1 MKKVVDIM
9 VDIESAGTKVTAPLL
24 SIGARVFDIKNCKL
38 DEPFFTAID
47 PESSFKSGI
56 AEADTIQWW
65 MKQSKEAQDNTWNN
79 PDAVNLAQ
87 GLMRFHRWL
96 RDCELRYETK
106 HLRIW
111 GNAARFDL
119 GILEYQYNQ
128 NNTLAPWSFRFE
140 MCYRTLKNSHKSW
153 PMDKSKELNPDL
165 WKQLDGGE
173 EFRHSAL
180 YDANIQ
186 ALHAISI
193 AHAFSIDS
201 LINGDENNGTR

>member
-9 VDIESAGTKVTAPLL
+9 VDIESAGKKVTAPLL

-38 DEPFFTAID
+38 DEPFFTAIT
-47 PESSFKSGI
+47 PESAFNCGI

-65 MKQSKEAQDNTWNN
+65 MKQSKEAQDNAWNN
-79 PDAVNLAQ
+79 PDAVHINMALNEFANFIRLQ
-87 GLMRFHRWL
+87 ATYHNAPVRL
-96 RDCELRYETK
+96 
-106 HLRIW
+106 W

-119 GILEYQYNQ
+119 GILDYQYDKA
-128 NNTLAPWSFRFE
+128 TLPMPWSFRFE
-140 MCYRTLKNSHKSW
+140 MCYRTLKNCYKSW

-165 WKQLDGGE
+165 WKQLEGGE

-180 YDANIQ
+180 YDASIQ

-193 AHAFSIDS
+193 AHAFSVDS

>member
-9 VDIESAGTKVTAPLL
+9 VDIESAGKKVTAPLL
-24 SIGARVFDIKNCKL
+24 SIGARVFDIKNCRL
-38 DEPFFTAID
+38 GEPFFTAIT
-47 PESSFKSGI
+47 PGAQFNCRI
-56 AEADTIQWW
+56 AEVDTIQWW
-65 MKQSKEAQDNTWNN
+65 MKQSKEAQDNAWNN
-79 PDAVNLAQ
+79 PDAVPINQALNEFANFISANEIYYAAPVR
-87 GLMRFHRWL
+87 L
-96 RDCELRYETK
+96 
-106 HLRIW
+106 W

-119 GILEYQYNQ
+119 GILEYQYDRAWIQ
-128 NNTLAPWSFRFE
+128 MPWSFRFE
-140 MCYRTLKNSHKSW
+140 MCYRTLKNCYKSW

-201 LINGDENNGTR
+201 LINGDENNGRR

>member
-9 VDIESAGTKVTAPLL
+9 VDIESAGKKVTAPLL
-24 SIGARVFDIKNCKL
+24 SIGARVFDIKACSL
-38 DEPFFTAID
+38 DEPFFTAIT
-47 PESSFKSGI
+47 PGSQFNGGI
-56 AEADTIQWW
+56 AEADAIQWW
-65 MKQSKEAQDNTWNN
+65 MKQSKEAQENAWNN
-79 PDAVNLAQ
+79 PDAVHINVALNEFANFIRLQ
-87 GLMRFHRWL
+87 ATYHNAPVRL
-96 RDCELRYETK
+96 
-106 HLRIW
+106 W

-119 GILEYQYNQ
+119 GILDYQYDKA
-128 NNTLAPWSFRFE
+128 TIPMPWSFRFE
-140 MCYRTLKNSHKSW
+140 MCYRMLKNCYKSW
-153 PMDKSKELNPDL
+153 PMATSKELNPDL

>member
-9 VDIESAGTKVTAPLL
+9 VDIESAGKKVTAPLL

-47 PESSFKSGI
+47 PVSSFRTGI
-56 AEADTIQWW
+56 AEADAIQWW

-79 PDAVNLAQ
+79 PNAAHINVALIEFANFIRSQEQYHNAPVRL
-87 GLMRFHRWL
+87 
-96 RDCELRYETK
+96 
-106 HLRIW
+106 W

-119 GILEYQYNQ
+119 GILDYQYDNAWIK
-128 NNTLAPWSFRFE
+128 TPWSFRFE
-140 MCYRTLKNSHKSW
+140 MCYRTLKNSFKSW
-153 PMDKSKELNPDL
+153 PMDRLKELNPDL

-180 YDANIQ
+180 YDATIQ